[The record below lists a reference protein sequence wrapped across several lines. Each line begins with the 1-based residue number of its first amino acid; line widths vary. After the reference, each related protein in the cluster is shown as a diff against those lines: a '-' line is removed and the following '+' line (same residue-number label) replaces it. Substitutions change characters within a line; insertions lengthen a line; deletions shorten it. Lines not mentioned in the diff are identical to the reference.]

1 MKQFFFIFILMVMA
15 CNILKAQNKQILYDF
30 NEIPQS
36 LMVNPGVES
45 DFNWYSGIPMISGIS
60 AYAGTNGVS
69 VNDIFAEDG
78 LDINDKVRDRMVYDM
93 GRRDEFSGNVQ
104 LEILNIGFRGGNPNI
119 FYSGGAY
126 LEFDNITYWP
136 RDYVQLIFDGNADQL
151 DRRFNLGDLKTRGSL
166 VTVYHLGINKKVD
179 KSLTIGARGKLYSGI
194 VDYNSTRNSGYLVN
208 TEGQNNILN
217 TTLEADLQL
226 RTSGFSELDDASD
239 NGTTGNTLMKRALFG
254 GDLGL
259 GVDLG
264 FSYRLNEQ
272 TVFTASVLDL
282 GFIYHS
288 GDTQNYSLTGTAS
301 SEGIQINVLRELSN
315 LNRDYWQDLVDEIEE
330 LIPFEE
336 NNSGYLTFRPTKVN
350 ASIRYDFGKPLGTT
364 EDCDCGIS
372 PSGNNEPRVAFRN
385 SVGGHLFLINRPR
398 GPQAAIT
405 AFYTRRI
412 GNILALKATYT
423 ADKFT
428 YTNLGFG
435 LNLQAGPINLYAMA
449 DNLLSYRNI
458 AASNYASFQLG
469 LNIISWRKK

>member
-1 MKQFFFIFILMVMA
+1 MNRLVSITLFTVLV
-15 CNILKAQNKQILYDF
+15 CNFLSAQNKQILYDF

-45 DFNWYSGIPMISGIS
+45 DFKWYFGVPFISGIS
-60 AYAGTNGVS
+60 GYLGINGVS

-78 LDINDKVRDRMVYDM
+78 LDINDKVRDRMVNGM
-93 GRRDEFSGNVQ
+93 VPRNEFSGNVQ
-104 LEILNIGFRGGNPNI
+104 MELLNIGFRSSNPNI

-136 RDYVQLIFDGNADQL
+136 RDYAQLIFDGNADQL
-151 DRRFNLGDLKTRGSL
+151 DRKFDLGDLKTRGSL

-179 KSLTIGARGKLYSGI
+179 KNLTIGARGKIYSGI
-194 VDYNSTRNSGYLVN
+194 MDYNSTRNSGYLLN

-217 TTLEADLQL
+217 TTLSADLEL
-226 RTSGFSELDDASD
+226 RTSGFGQLDDASE
-239 NGTTGNTLMKRALFG
+239 NGTVSNTLVKRALFG

-259 GVDLG
+259 GLDLG
-264 FSYRLNEQ
+264 FSYRVNEQ

-282 GFIYHS
+282 GFIYHG
-288 GDTQNYSLTGTAS
+288 GDTQNYSLAGTAN

-330 LIPFEE
+330 LIPFQET
-336 NNSGYLTFRPTKVN
+336 NNGYLTFRPTKVN
-350 ASIRYDFGKPLGTT
+350 ASLRYDFGKPLGSS
-364 EDCDCGIS
+364 EDCDCTTD
-372 PSGNNEPRVAFRN
+372 PSGSNEPRMAYRN

-398 GPQAAIT
+398 DSQAAIT
-405 AFYTRRI
+405 GFYMRRF
-412 GNILALKATYT
+412 GNIMALKATYT
-423 ADKFT
+423 ADKFSF
-428 YTNLGFG
+428 TNIGFG
-435 LNLQAGPINLYAMA
+435 LNLQADPVNLYAIA

-469 LNIISWRKK
+469 LNIISWGNK